1 MTETVTIGAK
11 GEHRATIIFLHGLGD
26 TGHGWASSLDALNLQ
41 NIKIVCPTA
50 TSKPVS
56 LNMGMLM
63 PSWFDLF
70 SLDPAGK
77 EDENGIVK
85 ACKEID
91 TVINQEIKAGVP
103 SNRIFLGGFSQGG
116 ALALYTALNIDK
128 KLAGVIALSAWVPL
142 RQQLDSMST
151 SNVDTAFFHG
161 HGDEDNVVPY
171 KWGSLTANILKEKLK
186 NYQFETYSRLGH
198 SSNHQ
203 EMKDLKVFVTNNG

>member
-91 TVINQEIKAGVP
+91 MVINQEI
-103 SNRIFLGGFSQGG
+103 SNLF
-116 ALALYTALNIDK
+116 
-128 KLAGVIALSAWVPL
+128 
-142 RQQLDSMST
+142 
-151 SNVDTAFFHG
+151 
-161 HGDEDNVVPY
+161 
-171 KWGSLTANILKEKLK
+171 
-186 NYQFETYSRLGH
+186 
-198 SSNHQ
+198 
-203 EMKDLKVFVTNNG
+203 